1 MRDLAEVYTHAR
13 EVDAMLDLIPD
24 MFPGDLD
31 EVELKFLEPA
41 CGSGN
46 FLVEILRRKL
56 VPVTFSAIGH
66 REQYEHWLLRALA
79 SIYAVDVCEQNVDE
93 ARARLLEVLHWHYFN
108 DDGLGEPTP
117 GLTTAAAA
125 ILKTNIVRA
134 DMLIDAQST
143 EVVDYRA
150 GPDGTFVRL
159 WSPIDESGTED
170 APSLFDA
177 APEPKLDA
185 GPLHYSEIAANP
197 DPVPPAVRPASAAR
211 R

>member
-1 MRDLAEVYTHAR
+1 
-13 EVDAMLDLIPD
+13 MLDLIPHL
-24 MFPGDLD
+24 FPGGLD

-56 VPVTFSAIGH
+56 VPVTFSAIGD

-79 SIYAVDVCEQNVDE
+79 SIYAVDICEQNVDE
-93 ARARLLEVLHWHYFN
+93 ARARLLEVLHWHCFN
-108 DDGLGEPTP
+108 DEGAAEPTP
-117 GLTTAAAA
+117 GLTSAAAA
-125 ILKTNIVRA
+125 IVNTNIVRA
-134 DMLIDAQST
+134 DMLIGARST
-143 EVVDYRA
+143 EVVEYQA
-150 GPDGTFVRL
+150 GLGSTFVRL

-177 APEPKLDA
+177 APEPKRDA

-197 DPVPPAVRPASAAR
+197 DPVPPAVRPAGAAR